1 MLNLLPYPQKTVY
14 TAGPITGLNYQDS
27 ALGWRADLAKLLPD
41 HIRTLSPMRGKS
53 FLKDAGILVGD
64 PNMYP
69 QHAMATAKGIMCR
82 DGNDVMNCDLMIANF
97 LGAEK
102 ASVGTAIEFGLAHA
116 YRKPVILV
124 IERDGQ
130 MFRSN
135 PRPDE
140 EVPLVNPHWHGMIQ
154 AIAGYIVPTLEEAAI
169 IAAHLLTPG
178 L

>member
-1 MLNLLPYPQKTVY
+1 MTNHFFPSKTVY
-14 TAGPITGLNYQDS
+14 TAGPITGLTHDE
-27 ALGWRADLAKLLPD
+27 ARHGWRQRFAELLPS
-41 HIRTLSPMRGKS
+41 HIRTLSPMRGKD
-53 FLKDAGILVGD
+53 FLKNAGALVGD
-64 PNMYP
+64 PDMYP

-82 DGNDVMNCDLMIANF
+82 DGNDVMNCDLMVACF

-124 IERDGQ
+124 IEPNGQ

-140 EVPLVNPHWHGMIQ
+140 EVPMVNPHWHGMIQ
-154 AIAGYIVPTLEEAAI
+154 AIAGYIVPTIEEAAH

-178 L
+178 I